1 MEYKGYVV
9 TMENKR
15 SALRVEAMFL
25 PDALQSIAQAV
36 KIKSKVL
43 TGKDVTGEYKDYEIR
58 LENGRKVT

>member
-1 MEYKGYVV
+1 
-9 TMENKR
+9 
-15 SALRVEAMFL
+15 MFL

>member
-1 MEYKGYVV
+1 
-9 TMENKR
+9 MENKR